1 MSSLN
6 SGKVW
11 FSSHLPYRLHPVN
24 VPITWDPPS
33 VFIARA
39 KVVIFSTPVYTNI
52 VWYFYIRRCGKRLK
66 SVHTCTSTEYRI
78 YLVQFPPTLI
88 LSLIGLLPV
97 HCTRASSSCCLNS
110 NGAGLGS
117 ATLISVRTK
126 IKPVS
131 FRFLATVRVGRT
143 RDGNFKPNPPKPI
156 AHPNPWG

>member
-117 ATLISVRTK
+117 VTFEYRTTEHRAPCTLAQFSPLSHCRQATSGWV
-126 IKPVS
+126 
-131 FRFLATVRVGRT
+131 
-143 RDGNFKPNPPKPI
+143 
-156 AHPNPWG
+156 